1 MAGFTTAAPDFLI
14 RGEIWSQNLKEQFED
29 TLQAVKYVD
38 WMDSFPDGDQFTIPS
53 VGQAEVQNYVED
65 SAVQYRAMDTGEFT
79 FTITEYLQSGHYM
92 TVKMQQDSMYA
103 AKVMAMFVPKEHQ
116 AIMERVER
124 DVLNL
129 GMSQTLSNPNAING
143 GDHRWVGSGTNETIA
158 LRDFAKARFSLQK
171 ANVPMRNL
179 VAIVD
184 PSVGYALDVQTNLV
198 NVSNPNPLWADIIS
212 KGFVTGMHFIKNVY
226 GFDVYLSNFLADA
239 NETITETGGSARTTA
254 AGKAN
259 IFFANLGGDW
269 LPFKGAWRQQPKV
282 DSKFNMDRQRDEY
295 VTTARYGVKLYRPEN
310 MVVVLP
316 DTDQIL

>member
-1 MAGFTTAAPDFLI
+1 MAGFTTLAPDFLI

-38 WMDSFPDGDQFTIPS
+38 WMDAFPDGDQFTIPS

-65 SAVQYRAMDTGEFT
+65 SAVQYRAMDTGEFI

-103 AKVMAMFVPKEHQ
+103 AKVMAGFVPKQHQ

-129 GMSQTLSNPNAING
+129 AMSQTLSAPNAING
-143 GDHRWVGSGTNETIA
+143 ADHRWVGSGTNETIA

-184 PSVGYALDVQTNLV
+184 PSVGYALDVSTNLV
-198 NVSNPNPLWADIIS
+198 NISNPNPLWADIIE

-226 GFDVYLSNFLADA
+226 GFDVYVSNFLADA

-259 IFFANLGGDW
+259 VFFANLGGDW

-282 DSKFNMDRQRDEY
+282 DSKFNQDRQRDEY

-310 MVVVLP
+310 MVVVLT